1 MSSTTS
7 SMDSNAI
14 HPLRDH
20 LPAVNPLQRKT
31 LPLGLC
37 LSLGIGVVLGTG
49 MTLTASAD
57 EYQWLEAV
65 ESPEAL
71 AWVAEQNQHSLPQ
84 LMAHP
89 MYDTLYESSLEVL
102 NSDARIPSVTRRGD
116 YLYNLWRDA
125 EHPRGL
131 YRRTTLD
138 EYRQA
143 APAWETIL
151 DLDALADAEQ
161 QNWTWGGIDCL
172 YPDYDRCLVSFS
184 VAGSDAVMV
193 REYSIADKAI
203 IRDGFSLPETKSDVT
218 WLDENTIAVGTD
230 LGPGS
235 MTDSGYPAQ
244 MRRWQRGQ
252 PLEDAPL
259 LFSVE
264 TDSVSA
270 FTTILRD
277 GSHTYTVFTDS
288 PSFFERDRVVLQGDE
303 LVDLEI
309 PNDSDIVG
317 LFQGDVFVELRSD
330 WDEFPQGAIIHA
342 PMADLLGDSEDNA
355 SKFQLFVTPGDRT
368 AINSIHITANAVL
381 VNWLDNVRGRL
392 TRYTPSNGGNHRGRW
407 EAETVAFDPNGAIT
421 PQNTS
426 FEHDDFFVSYQSFTD
441 PTTLY
446 HVGNDLQPEAI
457 KRLPEMFDAANLETL
472 QYMATSADGTQV
484 PYFVVMDKDAPR
496 NGQNPVYLFGYGGF
510 EISYGPYYSPVIGR
524 NWLEHGGVYVLANI
538 RGGGEFGPSWHQAA
552 LLKNRHKA
560 YEDFEAV
567 AEDLIARNIT
577 SPDHLGIRGGSNGGL
592 LVAASA
598 MRRPELFNAVLSQVP
613 LLDMQRYHLLLAGAS
628 WMGEYGNPDD
638 PDMWEYMQTYSPY
651 HNIREDEDYPL
662 IFFTTSTR
670 DDRVHPAHARKMVA
684 KMRDMGHDV
693 LYYENTEGGH
703 SGAANNE
710 QRAQLNALMF
720 AYMWDRLGSE

>member
-1 MSSTTS
+1 MPATTRPSTAFIPVLS
-7 SMDSNAI
+7 LS
-14 HPLRDH
+14 
-20 LPAVNPLQRKT
+20 
-31 LPLGLC
+31 LGLGLTLC
-37 LSLGIGVVLGTG
+37 LS
-49 MTLTASAD
+49 SAAWAD
-57 EYQWLEAV
+57 DYLWLEEV

-71 AWVAEQNQHSLPQ
+71 AWVEEQNQRSLPQ
-84 LMAHP
+84 LSSHP
-89 MYDTLYESSLEVL
+89 MYETLYESSLEVL

-138 EYRQA
+138 EYRQDD
-143 APAWETIL
+143 PDWETIL

-161 QNWTWGGIDCL
+161 QNWTWGEINCL
-172 YPDYDRCLVSFS
+172 YPDYERCLISFS

-193 REYSIADKAI
+193 REFSIPDKAI
-203 IRDGFSLPETKSDVT
+203 IRGGFSLPETKSRVT
-218 WLDENTIAVGTD
+218 WLDEDTIAVGTD
-230 LGPGS
+230 LGTGS

-252 PLEDAPL
+252 PLEDAPM
-259 LFSVE
+259 LFSVP
-264 TDSVSA
+264 TDSVSV

-277 GSHTYTVFTDS
+277 ESNTYTLFTDS
-288 PSFFERDRVVLQGDE
+288 VSFYERDRAVLQNGE
-303 LVDLEI
+303 LIDLDI
-309 PNDSDIVG
+309 PSDSDIVG
-317 LFQGDVFVELRSD
+317 LFQNEVFIELRSD
-330 WDEFPQGAIIHA
+330 WGEFSQGAIVHA
-342 PMADLLGDSEDNA
+342 PMPDLLAGTAAPE
-355 SKFQLFVTPGDRT
+355 LFVEPGDRT

-392 TRYTPSNGGNHRGRW
+392 TRYTPSESGNHMGRW
-407 EAETVAFDPNGAIT
+407 NAENVVFGSNGAIS
-421 PQNTS
+421 PLNTS
-426 FEHDDFFVSYQSFTD
+426 FEHEDFFVSYQSFTE

-446 HVGNDLQPEAI
+446 HVGADLEPETL
-457 KRLPEMFDAANLETL
+457 KRLPDMFDASNLATL

-567 AEDLIARNIT
+567 AEDLITRNIT

-613 LLDMQRYHLLLAGAS
+613 LLDMQRYHRLLAGAS

-638 PDMWEYMQTYSPY
+638 PDMWEYIQTYSPY
-651 HNIREDEDYPL
+651 HNIHEDEDYPL

-670 DDRVHPAHARKMVA
+670 DDRVHPGHARKMVA

-710 QRAQLNALMF
+710 QRARLNALMF
-720 AYMWDRLGSE
+720 AYMWGQLVAE